1 MAYLSTIMLKNM
13 KRQKVRRAVIISMFL
28 LLPVTLYYFSPV
40 LSLQAAASGIV
51 SGSLVV
57 FGILFIASLFLG
69 RLFCGWVCPA
79 GGAQELVMRFRE
91 KPVNPRRIGWIK
103 YLVWTPWVAVLVFLT
118 LQAGGG

>member
-79 GGAQELVMRFRE
+79 GGARSLSC
-91 KPVNPRRIGWIK
+91 GS
-103 YLVWTPWVAVLVFLT
+103 
-118 LQAGGG
+118 AGSR